1 MPICWSVVTTE
12 VTAFA
17 RSAGVAGSAARVSF
31 RYEPPPNM
39 ANRTLAATESW
50 ATGSPGC
57 GFGVP
62 AQTAWWTG
70 AQAEHTFTLAWAD
83 SWSLYE
89 CEAPGRSHA
98 AMATAVAITAIA
110 MATNATERGDVHQPT
125 KGECFSLLSARET
138 SLGDVCVVTTVSHHP
153 VMRCVFVGCGCHQIP
168 SKPNAFGCLQ
178 RWPGLVGGDLSQS
191 CSLAQP
197 VSPVA

>member
-70 AQAEHTFTLAWAD
+70 AQAEHTFALAWAD

-125 KGECFSLLSARET
+125 TGECFSLLSARRARPWALT
-138 SLGDVCVVTTVSHHP
+138 ASSLWGLPVDVTRTIHDRRVHEALRRTRSLSNEALTRIRPALAGRSNLVD
-153 VMRCVFVGCGCHQIP
+153 RCG
-168 SKPNAFGCLQ
+168 
-178 RWPGLVGGDLSQS
+178 
-191 CSLAQP
+191 
-197 VSPVA
+197 